1 MAVVLPFDASN
12 PFYEFTT
19 TIGGVSYRFNVRWNG
34 RDAAWYFD
42 VFEIDDTPIAS
53 GIKIVL
59 GCYLGRFT
67 QHTLFRDGVFV
78 AVDLGAD
85 ANGGV
90 ARDATIDDLGTRV
103 QVMRL
108 DISDVLSLRI
118 TATYPDA

>member
-19 TIGGVSYRFNVRWNG
+19 TINGASYRFNVRWNG

-42 VFEIDDTPIAS
+42 VYEIDDTPIAN

-59 GCYLGRFT
+59 GCYLGRHT
-67 QHTLFRDGVFV
+67 NHTLFRDGVIV
-78 AVDLGAD
+78 AVDVSNSGKD
-85 ANGGV
+85 AG
-90 ARDATIDDLGTRV
+90 IDDLGSRV

-108 DISDVLSLRI
+108 TLDEVLSLRI
-118 TATYPDA
+118 TTTYPDQ